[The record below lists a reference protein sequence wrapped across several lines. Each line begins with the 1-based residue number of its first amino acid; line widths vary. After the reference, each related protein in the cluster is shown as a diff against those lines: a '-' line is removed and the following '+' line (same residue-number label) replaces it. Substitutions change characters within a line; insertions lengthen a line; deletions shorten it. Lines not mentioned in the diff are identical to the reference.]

1 VLIDAREIEA
11 GSLLESDL
19 CVVGAGAAGIAITL
33 RFVATGHRVLLVE
46 SGGLEIE
53 AATQA
58 LYEGA
63 SVGRD
68 YYDLDIC
75 RLRFFGGT
83 TNHWEGRCRP
93 LDPLDFEPR
102 PWVPYSGWPIRRATL
117 DPYYAGAHEL
127 CQLGPY
133 DYAPEFWFLPGETT
147 LPFDPARVNS
157 GLWQFSPPTRFGEVY
172 REPLAAAAKVHVV
185 LHANLVDIET
195 GENGAEV
202 QMLRIATLQGKRFTV
217 RARAYVFACG
227 GLENARLLL
236 AANRQVNVGLGNQ
249 HGNVGRYFI
258 EHPHLPGARLLANEP
273 SRIQF
278 YGYEYRRPRRGDTLV
293 MGYLNLAPELQAS
306 AGLLNCDC
314 NFVDDNVGRSGYAAL
329 RRIWSAAGHARMPDH
344 LLADLGLALEDF
356 GDTVAGLLGRFGVR
370 EYRPDH
376 ASFVMWSTVEQM
388 PNPDS
393 RVTLSDRTDALGLP
407 EIRLDWRLSEADKR
421 SVQEVHR
428 TIAEEFGRSG
438 LGRLQID
445 DWVEADLTSWSSNMI
460 GGNHHMGTTRMTD
473 DPRLGVV
480 DRDCRVHGMA
490 NLFIAGSSVFPTG
503 GSANPTLTIVALA
516 LRLADRLQEQVTATG

>member
-1 VLIDAREIEA
+1 VLIDARELDAGAPLEA
-11 GSLLESDL
+11 DL
-19 CVVGAGAAGIAITL
+19 CVVGAGAAGIAIAL
-33 RFVATGHRVLLVE
+33 RFIGTGRRVLLVE
-46 SGGLEIE
+46 SGGLDFDG
-53 AATQA
+53 ATQA

-63 SVGRD
+63 NVGRD
-68 YYDLDIC
+68 YFDLDVC

-93 LDPLDFEPR
+93 LDPLDFEAR
-102 PWVPYSGWPIRRATL
+102 PWVPYSGWPISRASL
-117 DPYYAGAHEL
+117 DPYYARAHEL

-133 DYAPEFWFLPGETT
+133 DYAPEFWFLPGESA
-147 LPFDPARVNS
+147 LSFDPARVRT

-172 REPLAAAAKVHVV
+172 REPFAKAAEVRV
-185 LHANLVDIET
+185 LLNANLVDIET
-195 GENGAEV
+195 GEDGAEV
-202 QMLRIATLQGKRFTV
+202 KALRIATLAGKRFSV
-217 RARAYVFACG
+217 RARAYVLACG

-249 HGNVGRYFI
+249 HGNVGRYFM
-258 EHPHLPGARLLANEP
+258 EHPHLPGSRLLASAP
-273 SRIQF
+273 SAIEF
-278 YGYEYRRPRRGDTLV
+278 YSYEYRRPRRGGTLV
-293 MGYLNLAPELQAS
+293 MGYLNLAPELQTS

-314 NFVDDNVGRSGYAAL
+314 NFLNDNVGRSGYAAL
-329 RRIWSAAGHARMPDH
+329 RRVWKAAEQARMPDH
-344 LLADLGLALEDF
+344 LLADLGAALENFD
-356 GDTVAGLLGRFGVR
+356 DTFAGLLGRLGLR

-376 ASFVMWSTVEQM
+376 ASFVMWSTLEQA

-393 RVTLSDRTDALGLP
+393 RVSLGEQTDALGLP
-407 EIRLDWRLSEADKR
+407 EIRLDWRLSELDKR
-421 SVQEVHR
+421 SLQEVQR

-445 DWVEADLTSWSSNMI
+445 AWVDADLSTWSPRVT

-473 DPRLGVV
+473 DPRAGVV

-490 NLFIAGSSVFPTG
+490 NLFVAGSSVFPTS

-516 LRLADRLQEQVTATG
+516 LRMADHLQEQVMATG

>member
-102 PWVPYSGWPIRRATL
+102 PWVPYSGWPISRATL
-117 DPYYAGAHEL
+117 DPYYAGAHKL

-147 LPFDPARVNS
+147 LPFDPARVKT
-157 GLWQFSPPTRFGEVY
+157 GLWQFSPPTRFGDIY
-172 REPLAAAAKVHVV
+172 REPLAAATNIRVL
-185 LHANLVDIET
+185 LHANLADIET

-202 QMLRIATLQGKRFTV
+202 QTLRIATLEGKRFTV
-217 RARAYVFACG
+217 RARAYVLACG

-236 AANRQVNVGLGNQ
+236 ATNRQVNVGLGNQ

-258 EHPHLPGARLLANEP
+258 EHPHLPGARLLATAP
-273 SRIQF
+273 SRIEF
-278 YGYEYRRPRRGDTLV
+278 YGYEHRRPRHGDTLV
-293 MGYLNLAPELQAS
+293 MGYLNLAPDLQTR
-306 AGLLNCDC
+306 AGMLNCDC
-314 NFVDDNVGRSGYAAL
+314 SFVDDNIGRSGYAAL
-329 RRIWSAAGHARMPDH
+329 RRICDAAGHARMPDH
-344 LLADLGLALEDF
+344 LLADLGAALEDLD
-356 GDTVAGLLGRFGVR
+356 DTVAGLFGRLGVR
-370 EYRPDH
+370 EYRPDQ
-376 ASFVMWSTVEQM
+376 ASFVMWSTVEQA

-393 RVTLSDRTDALGLP
+393 RVTLSDQIDALGLP

-445 DWVEADLTSWSSNMI
+445 DWLEADLTSWSSSMI
-460 GGNHHMGTTRMTD
+460 GGNHHMGTTRMAD
-473 DPRLGVV
+473 DPRMGVV

-516 LRLADRLQEQVTATG
+516 LRIADHLQEKVMATG